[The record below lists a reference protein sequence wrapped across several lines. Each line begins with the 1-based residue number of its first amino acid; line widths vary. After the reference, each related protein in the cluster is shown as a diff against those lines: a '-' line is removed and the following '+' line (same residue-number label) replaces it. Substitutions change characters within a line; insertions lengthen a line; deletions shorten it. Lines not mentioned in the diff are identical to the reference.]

1 MGGLSDVSSMDAVVI
16 WNIFE
21 VVVLQG
27 PEEVQEYFSGDF
39 EGLDQVPFLRYYKY
53 DQIPFLH
60 YGFCYCNMSN
70 MLRFRYSNMSNKIRS
85 GYCNMK

>member
-1 MGGLSDVSSMDAVVI
+1 MDAVVI

-39 EGLDQVPFLRYYKY
+39 EGLDQVPFLRYNKY
-53 DQIPFLH
+53 DQIMLLH
-60 YGFCYCNMSN
+60 YTTYDPV
-70 MLRFRYSNMSNKIRS
+70 LLLQHVT
-85 GYCNMK
+85 

>member
-1 MGGLSDVSSMDAVVI
+1 MDAVVI

-39 EGLDQVPFLRYYKY
+39 EGLDQVPFLRYNKY
-53 DQIPFLH
+53 
-60 YGFCYCNMSN
+60 M
-70 MLRFRYSNMSNKIRS
+70 IRS
-85 GYCNMK
+85 CSCILPHMIRSSFGNM